1 MIYIT
6 AGKQVG
12 QVGVIKEIKKT
23 KGLQPPTIIFTQG
36 KEDHETPKNYVFIVG
51 KTKPLISLSE

>member
-12 QVGVIKEIKKT
+12 QVGVIKEVKEK
-23 KGLQPPTIIFTQG
+23 KGLQPSTIIFTQG
-36 KEDHETPKNYVFIVG
+36 KEDHETPNNYVFIVG
-51 KTKPLISLSE
+51 KNKPLVSLSE